1 MRNPWKV
8 TTFVLAILLAVVV
21 GSGSL
26 GVSAVSAGPQPH
38 MKAALDSLDAAL
50 RDLEKASSD
59 KGGHRAN
66 AMALTKQA
74 IKETKKGIEF
84 DNKH

>member
-1 MRNPWKV
+1 MRNPWKL
-8 TTFVLAILLAVVV
+8 TTLFLAIVLAVVV
-21 GSGSL
+21 GRGA
-26 GVSAVSAGPQPH
+26 GVSTVAADPQPH

-74 IKETKKGIEF
+74 IKETKKGIDF
-84 DNKH
+84 DNHH